1 MTLESK
7 KSLLKNTVALSIPS
21 AVNPFVSLALVYV
34 ISRKLG
40 VEGMG
45 QYSVLFS
52 YLNIFTTIASLGLG
66 GLIVREVARRP
77 EDQGVLTSNS
87 VLFGIFS
94 SVIAMV
100 IMDLGVSW
108 LGYDRELYLAFLLG
122 SVSIIPAS
130 CVRFLESTFR
140 AVEKSEFIALEQFLE
155 NISKVLLCIAVVLT
169 GYGIVAISAV
179 TVLTK
184 FLALGVLAFFYL
196 RVIGNFAIKLKKSV
210 WSLLLKQAPVFMGIA
225 ICSTIHLNIDTI
237 LLSKLSSVISV
248 GIYSAASR
256 INQMT
261 VIVPMAFSMA
271 MLPIFSRHFG
281 YGLENLREK
290 TELSLR
296 LVLIACLPMVAGVI
310 LLADKIIFL
319 IYGSK
324 FEQSILILQ
333 LIAPFLIPYSIIL
346 ILAQTLIAAN
356 YQSIDLKLNM
366 VAALLAT
373 VLNYV
378 LIKPYAEYGAVM
390 ANMATIIIFMALQLS
405 FVLKLLFPLDFRRI
419 STKPI
424 LATIGMSFVTY
435 MARDINFLLNV
446 TLSAIVY
453 FAFLFIVKGLYPEEI
468 SILKSVG
475 QKIGQHSLNYFR
487 RSQ

>member
-1 MTLESK
+1 M
-7 KSLLKNTVALSIPS
+7 
-21 AVNPFVSLALVYV
+21 
-34 ISRKLG
+34 
-40 VEGMG
+40 
-45 QYSVLFS
+45 
-52 YLNIFTTIASLGLG
+52 
-66 GLIVREVARRP
+66 
-77 EDQGVLTSNS
+77 
-87 VLFGIFS
+87 
-94 SVIAMV
+94 
-100 IMDLGVSW
+100 
-108 LGYDRELYLAFLLG
+108 
-122 SVSIIPAS
+122 
-130 CVRFLESTFR
+130 
-140 AVEKSEFIALEQFLE
+140 
-155 NISKVLLCIAVVLT
+155 LLCIAVVLT

-196 RVIGNFAIKLKKSV
+196 KVIGNFAIKFKKSV

-237 LLSKLSSVISV
+237 LLSKLSGVISV

-390 ANMATIIIFMALQLS
+390 ANMVTIIIFMALQLW

-419 STKPI
+419 STKAHFSDYWHVVCY
-424 LATIGMSFVTY
+424 LHGA
-435 MARDINFLLNV
+435 
-446 TLSAIVY
+446 
-453 FAFLFIVKGLYPEEI
+453 
-468 SILKSVG
+468 
-475 QKIGQHSLNYFR
+475 
-487 RSQ
+487 